1 MKREIKIEGKRIFYR
16 AYGKGK
22 PTMLLHGFGETGEV
36 WNKQV
41 EFLKDDFKLIV
52 PDLPG
57 TGESEMIS
65 DMNIEGM
72 SEVIKAIFDEEME
85 TGHGSR
91 NDAVLIGHSMGGYI
105 TLSYVKKHIES
116 LRGFGLFHST
126 AFPDNEEKKE
136 VRRKGIEFIRRHG
149 AFEFL
154 KTSTPNLFS
163 PTSKAE
169 KSELIDVFI
178 RELHNFS
185 APALVSYYEA
195 MMQRPDTT
203 DLLKATRLPVLF
215 VIGKYDTAVPMQD
228 TLKQAYLP
236 EKSYIHILH
245 QSGHLGM
252 LEEPS
257 TSNQIL
263 KEFLDGI

>member
-1 MKREIKIEGKRIFYR
+1 MNRQIKIEGKRIFYR
-16 AYGKGK
+16 VYGKGK

-57 TGESEMIS
+57 TGESEMIN
-65 DMNIEGM
+65 DMSIEGM
-72 SEVIKAIFDEEME
+72 SEVAKAIFDEETD
-85 TGHGSR
+85 TGQGSR

-105 TLSYVKKHIES
+105 TLAYVKKHMES

-136 VRRKGIEFIRRHG
+136 VRRKAIEFIRKHG

-154 KTSTPNLFS
+154 KSSTPNLFS

-178 RELHNFS
+178 RGLHNFS
-185 APALVSYYEA
+185 APVLVSYYEA

-215 VIGKYDTAVPMQD
+215 VIGKYDNAVPMQD
-228 TLKQAYLP
+228 TLKQVYLP
-236 EKSYIHILH
+236 EKSYIHMLH

-252 LEEPS
+252 IEEPS